1 MSGNGNG
8 YQSGGMQQGYGG
20 YSSGGYGGQQS
31 SGYGNG
37 GYQPGM
43 NSGGYQQSGQ
53 YGGMNGGFGQQQQ
66 GFQPW
71 GNSMYSGN
79 QWPQFGGWG
88 RQMPTGRQQQGYGGF
103 TPGSNPGGPSMVPQT
118 DNIGASPPGVS
129 QINGQMDYS
138 NGGYQTPGFVP
149 PGVQQGDTGL
159 DGGADPMS
167 TWRAQLMGR
176 V

>member
-20 YSSGGYGGQQS
+20 YSSGGYGGGYGQQS

-79 QWPQFGGWG
+79 QWPQFGGMQYRDQRG
-88 RQMPTGRQQQGYGGF
+88 FPGMGVRQG
-103 TPGSNPGGPSMVPQT
+103 GGPQVGGASSASTSPAAGGSMTPQT
-118 DNIGASPPGVS
+118 DMNLGGAAGGNMYGTPGIVPPMPGVS
-129 QINGQMDYS
+129 QYSGQMDYGTF
-138 NGGYQTPGFVP
+138 NPNLFGQAG
-149 PGVQQGDTGL
+149 
-159 DGGADPMS
+159 
-167 TWRAQLMGR
+167 
-176 V
+176 